1 MFACIC
7 RAVTSDEVT
16 TAIDSGAVTVKA
28 VSRATGACT
37 GCGTCLERIK
47 GMVAERT
54 KPCPLAAALVGAS
67 AGTAVMAATQAA

>member
-1 MFACIC
+1 
-7 RAVTSDEVT
+7 VTSDEVT

-47 GMVAERT
+47 AMIGERT
-54 KPCPLAAALVGAS
+54 SPCPLATALAGAPAASPALVG
-67 AGTAVMAATQAA
+67 